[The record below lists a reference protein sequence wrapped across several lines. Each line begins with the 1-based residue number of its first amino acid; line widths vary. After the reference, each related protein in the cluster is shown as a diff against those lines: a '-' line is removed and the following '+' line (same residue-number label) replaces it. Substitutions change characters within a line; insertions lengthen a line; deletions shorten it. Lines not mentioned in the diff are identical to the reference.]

1 MNFGRPAS
9 VCHPVTPWIAALGVG
24 VDTLRANPL
33 RTGLSTLGVVM
44 GAASLA
50 AVLSIGDGAEG
61 FARARIAHE
70 GMQVVTIQAR
80 TSETVDGL
88 RVPRLEYP
96 IFTLADAG
104 ALATAL
110 SPRADV
116 SLVVEGT
123 GLVQLGTPAVR
134 RAVRVIAT
142 GARGL
147 TIHEMRIAVGRA
159 FTDAESAH
167 GEHVVIVS
175 SGLASA
181 LVDGPSAQA
190 VGLTLPLGGHAFQV
204 VGVLTPSQG
213 PVQSLVAMVP
223 TGAADAAL
231 VATPTPRVP
240 ELRVRAHRFEDV
252 AGVREQ
258 VIRWVA
264 GRDPRWPGQTTIGA
278 TGEERVRQVAQGILV
293 FKILMGA
300 ITAISLVVGGI
311 GIMNVLLA
319 SVAERTREIGVRRA
333 VGASR
338 TALVVQFLAES
349 VAIAGAGSVLGV
361 VLGLGAAF
369 GVTALAR
376 ARTGAFVYAGVTWQ
390 TVAFSALAAVT
401 VGLAFGVYPALR
413 AARLSPID
421 ALRHE

>member
-1 MNFGRPAS
+1 M
-9 VCHPVTPWIAALGVG
+9 TPWLAALGVG

-70 GMQVVTIQAR
+70 GMHVVTIQAR

-96 IFTLADAG
+96 AFSSLDADA
-104 ALATAL
+104 LASAL

-116 SLVVEGT
+116 ALVVEGT
-123 GLVQLGTPAVR
+123 GLVQVGTPASR
-134 RAVRVIAT
+134 RAIRVVAT

-159 FTDAESAH
+159 FADAEVARGALVAVVSA
-167 GEHVVIVS
+167 
-175 SGLASA
+175 GLAHA

-204 VGVLTPSQG
+204 VGVLAPAEG
-213 PVQSLVAMVP
+213 PLQSLVAMVP
-223 TGAADAAL
+223 SSVADAAL
-231 VATPTPRVP
+231 VASPTPRVP
-240 ELRVRAHRFEDV
+240 ELRVRARQLEDV
-252 AGVREQ
+252 AAVRDQ
-258 VIRWVA
+258 VVAWVA
-264 GRDPRWPGQTTIGA
+264 GRDARWPDQTIIGA
-278 TGEERVRQVAQGILV
+278 TGEQRVRQVAQGILV

-300 ITAISLVVGGI
+300 VTAISLVVGGI

-319 SVAERTREIGVRRA
+319 SVAERTREIGVRKA

-338 TALVVQFLAES
+338 VAIVVQFLAES

-361 VLGLGAAF
+361 LLGLGGAF
-369 GVTALAR
+369 GATALAR
-376 ARTGAFVYAGVTWQ
+376 ARTGAFIYAAVTWQ
-390 TVAFSALAAVT
+390 TVVFSAVAAVA
-401 VGLAFGVYPALR
+401 VGLGFGVYPALR

>member
-1 MNFGRPAS
+1 MNFVGTRS
-9 VCHPVTPWIAALGVG
+9 VFTRVTPWRAALGTG
-24 VDTLRANPL
+24 VESLRTNPL

-80 TSETVDGL
+80 TSETVDGM

-96 IFTLADAG
+96 TFSPADAD

-110 SPRADV
+110 SPHAEV
-116 SLVVEGT
+116 ALVIEGT
-123 GLVQLGTPAVR
+123 GLVHLGTPPVR

-142 GARGL
+142 GARGIA
-147 TIHEMRIAVGRA
+147 IHEVRIAVGRA
-159 FTDAESAH
+159 FTDADAARDARVAVVSA
-167 GEHVVIVS
+167 
-175 SGLASA
+175 GLAHA
-181 LVDGPSAQA
+181 LVEGPAAQA
-190 VGLTLPLGGHAFQV
+190 VGLPLPLGGHAFTV
-204 VGVLTPSQG
+204 IGVLSPVEG
-213 PVQSLVAMVP
+213 PMQPLVAMVP
-223 TGAADAAL
+223 SGAANAAL
-231 VATPTPRVP
+231 VASPTPRVP
-240 ELRVRAHRFEDV
+240 ELRVRAHQVEDV
-252 AGVREQ
+252 SAVRER
-258 VIRWVA
+258 VVAWVA
-264 GRDPRWPGQTTIGA
+264 ARDARWPDQTLIGA
-278 TGEERVRQVAQGILV
+278 TGEQRVRQVAQGIFV

-319 SVAERTREIGVRRA
+319 SVAERTREIGVRKA

-338 TALVVQFLAES
+338 SAVMVQFLAES
-349 VAIAGAGSVLGV
+349 VAIAGAGSVFGV
-361 VLGLGAAF
+361 VLGLAGAF
-369 GVTALAR
+369 TVTALAR
-376 ARTGAFVYAGVTWQ
+376 ARTGAFIYAGVTWE
-390 TVAFSALAAVT
+390 TVAFSALSALA

-413 AARLSPID
+413 AARLSPIE